1 MFVSTGGLR
10 NDPKLLAPQFYIYVI
25 LCVYIYIYL
34 LFYHYLLLARAT
46 VFGFNVSMIS
56 PMLTD
61 IVGGTLEVNH
71 HSAKHTI
78 MCMYIYMYSCIH
90 VIEYTLYIYI

>member
-1 MFVSTGGLR
+1 MTP
-10 NDPKLLAPQFYIYVI
+10 NWLAPQFYIYVI
-25 LCVYIYIYL
+25 LCVYIYIFTFL
-34 LFYHYLLLARAT
+34 SLPVVGSCHRLWFQCFHD
-46 VFGFNVSMIS
+46 I

-78 MCMYIYMYSCIH
+78 MCMYIYIICI
-90 VIEYTLYIYI
+90 VVYM